1 MPMGG
6 EGWGRMY
13 MLGIVLA
20 FAWAHMGTHG
30 YVSTHGA
37 GVGGGAHALVNADV
51 RVNAS
56 MPPALAPPHMHMHT
70 RAASLAA

>member
-1 MPMGG
+1 MYGGEGGGRMPMGG

-37 GVGGGAHALVNADV
+37 GVGGGRMRL
-51 RVNAS
+51 
-56 MPPALAPPHMHMHT
+56 
-70 RAASLAA
+70 